1 MSSRIVVADDES
13 HITRAINMKLS
24 RAGFDIETAS
34 DGQAAWE
41 AIEREVPAMLITDCQ
56 MPRLDGLGLCRRVR
70 ADEATKDL
78 PILLLTAKGFEL
90 DEGEMKAEYGITKI
104 VVKPFSPRE
113 LLKIVHET
121 LGVTEAANE
130 TAVKRGQTPE
140 IM

>member
-24 RAGFDIETAS
+24 KAGFDIETAS
-34 DGQAAWE
+34 DGQVAWE
-41 AIEREVPAMLITDCQ
+41 AIEREIPAMLITDYQ
-56 MPRLDGLGLCRRVR
+56 MPRLDGLELCRRVR

-90 DEGEMKAEYGITKI
+90 DEEKMRAEYGIRKI

-121 LGVTEAANE
+121 LSVTETANE
-130 TAVKRGQTPE
+130 AGANRGLTP
-140 IM
+140 

>member
-24 RAGFDIETAS
+24 KAGFDIETAS
-34 DGQAAWE
+34 DGQVAWE
-41 AIEREVPAMLITDCQ
+41 AIEREIPAMLITDYQ

-90 DEGEMKAEYGITKI
+90 DEEKMSAEYGITKI

-121 LGVTEAANE
+121 LSVTETANE
-130 TAVKRGQTPE
+130 AGANRGLTP
-140 IM
+140 

>member
-24 RAGFDIETAS
+24 KAGFDIETAS
-34 DGQAAWE
+34 DGQVAWE
-41 AIEREVPAMLITDCQ
+41 AIEREIPAMLITDYQ

-90 DEGEMKAEYGITKI
+90 DEEQMRAEYGISKI

-121 LGVTEAANE
+121 LSVTETANE
-130 TAVKRGQTPE
+130 TVANRGLTP
-140 IM
+140 

>member
-24 RAGFDIETAS
+24 KAGFDIETAS
-34 DGQAAWE
+34 DGQVAWE
-41 AIEREVPAMLITDCQ
+41 AIEREMPALLITDYQ
-56 MPRLDGLGLCRRVR
+56 MPRLDGLELCRRVR

-78 PILLLTAKGFEL
+78 PIVLLTAKGFEL

>member
-24 RAGFDIETAS
+24 KAGFDIETAS
-34 DGQAAWE
+34 DGQVAWE
-41 AIEREVPAMLITDCQ
+41 AIEREIPAMLITDYQ
-56 MPRLDGLGLCRRVR
+56 MPRLDGLELCRRVR

-90 DEGEMKAEYGITKI
+90 DEEQMRAEYGISKI

-121 LGVTEAANE
+121 LSVTETANE
-130 TAVKRGQTPE
+130 TVTNRGLTP
-140 IM
+140 